1 MGISPPYQIERI
13 DRQTV
18 EISARLWYYATNQ
31 KGRFVVMMFMI
42 LGLGMF
48 LLPILFRLA
57 LKLRLGVPMLYALLM
72 LTAFHSWYQA
82 NSALADGIFFAL
94 VGLVALS
101 WVATLLHCLA
111 GLVADWREECAV
123 AELLAYRVQR
133 AGANGEYVIHTDDL
147 LR

>member
-1 MGISPPYQIERI
+1 
-13 DRQTV
+13 
-18 EISARLWYYATNQ
+18 
-31 KGRFVVMMFMI
+31 MMFMI
-42 LGLGMF
+42 LGFGMF
-48 LLPILFRLA
+48 LLPILFRLM

-94 VGLVALS
+94 IGLAVLS
-101 WVATLLHCLA
+101 WIVTLLHCFA

-123 AELLAYRVQR
+123 AELLAYRVQQ
-133 AGANGEYVIHTDDL
+133 AGANCEYVIHTDDL